1 MFSFDETKTSAP
13 VYLRR
18 PFMINGLTLDAK
30 SCMDI
35 NLRHEKLMTENTKT
49 LGQDINDNLNDWFLN
64 FNMISQDSPVQD
76 ETSGIQG

>member
-1 MFSFDETKTSAP
+1 MLIGNRYIIVFLFARACMFSFDETKTSAP

-35 NLRHEKLMTENTKT
+35 N
-49 LGQDINDNLNDWFLN
+49 
-64 FNMISQDSPVQD
+64 
-76 ETSGIQG
+76 